1 MFRKSRRVVTVFILL
16 IALISTSIFSFAATG
31 NTDSRQ
37 TFALDS
43 NSKLIFSGVTLK
55 DAGNSVQAFLDFK
68 VKNIENQGVS
78 FTLEYNTDYVTLSN
92 AQDNTPIELKTVDLG
107 EMGSMPLPDIFGE
120 SYDAV
125 KFNEQVFGTE
135 SFLVS
140 GNHYTNVD
148 ETGMAKDNYN
158 TLQLS
163 CILKT
168 EGDTTNEYIGTK
180 TIAVGSEGTP
190 ETIRVIKA
198 GNREVT
204 LGSISFKINDPA
216 AFSKLT
222 SDEMQSVFRVQRS
235 NGGDSIFKITYV
247 DMSVYPPII
256 ETEADRNLEYQ
267 FNVVNP
273 ISAAEVNQEN
283 IEVSAAE
290 IFGYS
295 KTQIGSVQD
304 LIAYLNAN
312 FQDVTVKYANGLQL
326 PSSVHWGESGKDF
339 SFRRFDTGTD
349 PEDPENPAGTVW
361 NARGGIYVVKQK
373 FNDDLDIT
381 VTVNVTPVNIIG
393 FTTSDSDITYT
404 VATAP
409 ADKAG
414 LRLPTKARPVFDQ
427 ALPDLNKYN
436 IILSETDGWKQTS
449 PTIGED
455 GAGDFFAHENGTY
468 VFSYAISEAGE
479 NGVSQVIPWATL
491 KVDAVSVTRYI
502 CAENKLGAPRG
513 IRARTD
519 DDGVMTILVNTVDD
533 ASHGVDS
540 NDGLSVL
547 PAGMDFAVRMPNG
560 EVIDRSTFG
569 GKGRFEVKLNTG
581 FTDETMSTEASADGK
596 AIIYLQAG
604 DTNNPQQLRLQQY
617 INMGVRMGDFSL
629 AAKSASLGQGPWN
642 DFFSNSRRNIYLSP
656 AELQEFDMTVEANE
670 DQNAYV
676 FDYSSLRSALFPFY
690 EGTAAP
696 PLTVRLAGSD
706 FVGTRY
712 DGADGLEPGL
722 LTTITVDSWEFTGG
736 FSAEG
741 EEIVATKAEELAPG
755 EVAVFKGRLAGTDSV
770 PISYSSFG
778 QVVNAND
785 IDVILKVAV
794 TEAPASKLKE
804 EIEDIKDFIF
814 DQRAEGY
821 TSADLQTK
829 EFTIESIGTLG
840 IQGITVSLSPTTAS
854 DLSVTEKDKG
864 KSYDAFTLLSQPA
877 TQISKDG
884 STSFAI
890 RTRPGLPKGTYTAVV
905 TIGANDVTG
914 GTNTGGKKVLDTFNI
929 SFTVSE
935 KNVFAVDV
943 IIEPSQ
949 PLAGSATVMG
959 GRLHSAGETVYVSA
973 TPIDSDYH
981 FSHWEVVETQNIAPG
996 SVVFSPDPSDAA
1008 VSFTM
1013 PDMEDEVVNPGEHD
1027 VLQLRAVFTPTDAA
1041 MLKLQQ
1047 LQLFNPDDSVNPLL
1061 DDRNK
1066 TVSFDPSVREY
1077 NAIAE
1082 SDVQENKAQFQILQS
1097 TSSGAITVSATLV
1110 TEWEENGTLK
1120 TTSTDLT
1127 VNAVDPGVS
1136 GFNGTY
1142 EIPLFP
1148 LAAAPV
1154 KKKLV
1159 ISETLT
1165 VTDADGSETE
1175 EIRSYTVTI
1184 FRSRTP
1190 EEMVQFGYG
1199 NSPYGLIMKEAG
1211 FSAEQ
1216 KETAKQMFSE
1226 GNSAK
1231 VQNAY
1236 NSFVGETYA
1245 PTPIKSGRMR
1255 LIYRADAWDFENT
1268 GLEAPAGTTRAS
1280 LEEGHYINY
1289 DKDDSALF
1297 VYALGDSGVDAFT
1310 DPGILSLTDSL
1321 GNPIDLATTKIKR
1334 EISVAVMGSAEPP
1347 VNLINDFTTVTTK
1360 KFTSNV
1366 ILSTTGGNES
1376 DRVISELA
1384 NLRIRPG
1391 IYFINYTFQD
1401 YDGTDITVERP
1412 LIILGARGD
1421 ANMDGVADDRDG
1433 ILLTNR
1439 YQSRMPYTIKGY
1451 EAGGT
1456 LYKYRMCD
1464 ANTDRNV
1471 NFADKNYIKKY
1482 TNMVEFY

>member
-1 MFRKSRRVVTVFILL
+1 MFKKSRRAVIVFILL
-16 IALISTSIFSFAATG
+16 IALTSSSIFSFAASASG
-31 NTDSRQ
+31 SAR
-37 TFALDS
+37 ALDS

-92 AQDNTPIELKTVDLG
+92 AKDNSPMELEKIDLG
-107 EMGSMPLPDIFGE
+107 AAGSMPMPDIFGD

-125 KFNEQVFGTE
+125 QFNEQVFGTE

-140 GNHYTNVD
+140 GNHYTNTD
-148 ETGMAKDNYN
+148 ETGMVKDNYN

-180 TIAVGSEGTP
+180 TIATGAEGTP

-204 LGSISFKINDPA
+204 LGSISFRINDPA

-235 NGGDSIFKITYV
+235 DGGDSIFKITYV
-247 DMSVYPPII
+247 DMTVYPPII

-273 ISAAEVNQEN
+273 ISAVEVNQEH

-290 IFGYS
+290 IYGYS
-295 KTQIGSVQD
+295 KTQIGSLQD

-312 FQDVTVKYANGLQL
+312 LQDITVKYANGLQL
-326 PSSVHWGESGKDF
+326 PSTILWGENGKNF
-339 SFRRFDTGTD
+339 SFRRYDTGTD
-349 PEDPENPAGTVW
+349 PDDPGNTPGTVW
-361 NARGGIYVVKQK
+361 NPRGGIYVVKQK
-373 FNDDLDIT
+373 FNDDVDIT

-393 FTTSDSDITYT
+393 FATNDSDITYT
-404 VATAP
+404 AATAP
-409 ADKAG
+409 DGKTG
-414 LRLPTKARPVFDQ
+414 LKLPTKARPIFDQ
-427 ALPDLNKYN
+427 ALPDRSKYSV
-436 IILSETDGWKQTS
+436 ILPEAESWTQTS
-449 PTIGED
+449 PTVAAD
-455 GAGDFFAHENGTY
+455 NTGDFFQHADGTY
-468 VFSYAISEAGE
+468 VFSCTVSETGE
-479 NGVSQVIPWATL
+479 NGVSLVIPWATL
-491 KVDAVSVTRYI
+491 KADTVSVTRYI
-502 CAENKLGAPRG
+502 CAENRLGAPRG
-513 IRARTD
+513 IKAKTD
-519 DDGVMTILVNTVDD
+519 DDGLMTILVSTVDD
-533 ASHGVDS
+533 AALGVDS
-540 NDGLSVL
+540 NDGLPEL
-547 PAGMDFAVRMPNG
+547 PAGMDFAIRMPNG

-569 GKGRFEVKLNTG
+569 GQGRFEVKLNTG
-581 FTDETMSTEASADGK
+581 FTDDTMTDEAPMNGK
-596 AIIYLQAG
+596 AIIYLKAG
-604 DTNNPQQLRLQQY
+604 DTSDPQQLRLQQY

-629 AAKSASLGQGPWN
+629 AAKSSAMGQGPWN

-656 AELQEFDMTVEANE
+656 AELQDLDITVNANE
-670 DQNAYV
+670 DKSAYV

-690 EGTAAP
+690 EGAAAP

-712 DGADGLEPGL
+712 DGTDGLEPGR
-722 LTTITVDSWEFTGG
+722 LTTITVDSWEFQGG

-741 EEIVATKAEELAPG
+741 DTLTATKAEELAPG
-755 EVAVFKGRLAGTDSV
+755 TVAVFKGRLSGTDSA
-770 PISYSSFG
+770 PASYSGFG
-778 QVVNAND
+778 QVVNAGD
-785 IDVILKVAV
+785 VEVILKAAV
-794 TEAPASKLKE
+794 TEAPAASLKE
-804 EIEDIKDFIF
+804 EIRDIKDFVF

-829 EFTIESIGTLG
+829 EFTIESMGTLG
-840 IQGITVSLSPTTAS
+840 IQGISVTLSPTTAS
-854 DLSVTEKDKG
+854 NLSVTEKDKG
-864 KSYDAFTLLSQPA
+864 KSYDAFTLVSQPSS
-877 TQISKDG
+877 QIAKDG
-884 STSFAI
+884 STTFTI
-890 RTRPGLPKGTYTAVV
+890 RTRSGLPKGTYTATV

-914 GTNTGGKKVLDTFNI
+914 GANSGGKKVLDTFQI

-935 KNVFAVDV
+935 KNVFAIEV
-943 IIEPSQ
+943 IIDPSQ

-959 GRLHSAGETVYVSA
+959 GNLHSAGETVYVSA
-973 TPIDSDYH
+973 TPIDSDYN
-981 FSHWEVVETQNIAPG
+981 FSGWEVVDTQNLAPG
-996 SVVFSPDPSDAA
+996 AVTFAPDSTSDT

-1013 PDMEDEVVNPGEHD
+1013 PDMEDKLINPGEHK

-1041 MLKLQQ
+1041 MLKLQK
-1047 LQLFNPDDSVNPLL
+1047 LQLFNPDDSINPLL

-1066 TVSFDPSVREY
+1066 AVTFDPSVRAY

-1082 SDVQENKAQFQILQS
+1082 SDVKENKAQFQILQS
-1097 TSSGAITVSATLV
+1097 TSAGAISVSAVLI
-1110 TEWEENGTLK
+1110 TEWEEDGK
-1120 TTSTDLT
+1120 TQSTSMNLT
-1127 VNAVDPGVS
+1127 AAAINAGSS
-1136 GFNGTY
+1136 GFDGNY
-1142 EIPLFP
+1142 EISAFP
-1148 LAAAPV
+1148 LAAAPA
-1154 KKKLV
+1154 KNKLV
-1159 ISETLT
+1159 ISETLK
-1165 VTDADGSETE
+1165 VKGEDGSETE
-1175 EIRSYTVTI
+1175 ETRSYTVTI
-1184 FRSRTP
+1184 YRKRTP
-1190 EEMVQFGYG
+1190 DEMVQFGYG
-1199 NSPYGLIMKEAG
+1199 NSPYGLIMREAG

-1216 KETAKQMFSE
+1216 KETAKEKFSE

-1231 VQNAY
+1231 VKNAY
-1236 NSFVGETYA
+1236 NTFIDEAYA

-1255 LIYRADAWDFENT
+1255 LIYRADAWDFGNT
-1268 GLEAPAGTTRAS
+1268 GQEAPAGTTKAS
-1280 LEEGHYINY
+1280 LKDGYYINY

-1297 VYALGDSGVDAFT
+1297 VYTVGDSGVDDFN

-1334 EISVAVMGSAEPP
+1334 EISVAVMGKAGAAS
-1347 VNLINDFTTVTTK
+1347 NLINDFTTVTTK
-1360 KFTSNV
+1360 Q
-1366 ILSTTGGNES
+1366 LSSTVNLNAAGGNES
-1376 DRVISELA
+1376 DRVISGLA
-1384 NLRIRPG
+1384 DSRVRPG
-1391 IYFINYTFQD
+1391 IYFIKYTFQD

-1412 LIILGARGD
+1412 LIVLGSRGD
-1421 ANMDGVADDRDG
+1421 VNLDGSADDRDG

-1451 EAGGT
+1451 EAGGA